1 MTITE
6 LEKLKWAIAV
16 IVVKNRKGANFA
28 VNVVR
33 LLRKN
38 NQNMFMML

>member
-1 MTITE
+1 MGYCGNCGEKWKKE
-6 LEKLKWAIAV
+6 LI
-16 IVVKNRKGANFA
+16 FA

>member
-1 MTITE
+1 MGYCGNCGEKIEKE
-6 LEKLKWAIAV
+6 LI
-16 IVVKNRKGANFA
+16 FA